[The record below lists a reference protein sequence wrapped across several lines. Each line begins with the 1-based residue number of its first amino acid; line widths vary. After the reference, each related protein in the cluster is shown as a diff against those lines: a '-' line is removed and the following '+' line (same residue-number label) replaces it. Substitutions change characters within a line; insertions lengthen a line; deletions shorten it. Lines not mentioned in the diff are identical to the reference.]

1 MFTSI
6 PHTSHTKKPVILFC
20 PQDNRLSYLFRWKSS
35 SQCLLCTV
43 DFLPLLLD
51 LSACTILVKIA
62 CDIGLHDLEVT
73 LYIRFDRRNN
83 TCYICKPC
91 LAIIRSIPLKPIW
104 ISGSMERT
112 SASIHAP
119 CPRTIAAL
127 PVPKADSSPSSAV
140 SRGLSSPYFTARSM
154 KSKKLL

>member
-6 PHTSHTKKPVILFC
+6 PHTPHTKKPVILFC
-20 PQDNRLSYLFRWKSS
+20 PQDNGLSYLFRWKSS

-51 LSACTILVKIA
+51 LSACTILVKIT
-62 CDIGLHDLEVT
+62 CDIGLHDLTKGLMPAVCRVNDLKVCCTCRSCQLIALLDDLEVA

-91 LAIIRSIPLKPIW
+91 LAIIRSIPPVHEIKCLLKYCRIL
-104 ISGSMERT
+104 I
-112 SASIHAP
+112 
-119 CPRTIAAL
+119 
-127 PVPKADSSPSSAV
+127 
-140 SRGLSSPYFTARSM
+140 YM
-154 KSKKLL
+154 K